1 MNYETR
7 EIPFGED
14 TLLGVRTED
23 GEIWLAVKKACMD
36 IGLTLNM
43 ADRQIKNITNDEI
56 LKSNHVKFDVVQN
69 EGKRRVKREVVCLNE
84 RVVTLWLA
92 KISLTPAMR
101 RKSPEAYNKLL
112 KYQLD
117 AARVL
122 HEAFY
127 KTDEQ
132 KEVLH
137 ADLGLIGKIDEV
149 CETVA
154 SMQETMKIQSELFT
168 NVVQNMTLTTTQQR
182 KLHRAVKDRV
192 EELLGGTHSLGS
204 KEYARLYFINLWNS
218 IKNEFRCGSR
228 WQDLAPQKLNEAI
241 NFVKTWHYTE
251 EV

>member
-92 KISLTPAMR
+92 KI
-101 RKSPEAYNKLL
+101 
-112 KYQLD
+112 
-117 AARVL
+117 
-122 HEAFY
+122 
-127 KTDEQ
+127 
-132 KEVLH
+132 
-137 ADLGLIGKIDEV
+137 G
-149 CETVA
+149 
-154 SMQETMKIQSELFT
+154 
-168 NVVQNMTLTTTQQR
+168 
-182 KLHRAVKDRV
+182 RAHV
-192 EELLGGTHSLGS
+192 
-204 KEYARLYFINLWNS
+204 
-218 IKNEFRCGSR
+218 
-228 WQDLAPQKLNEAI
+228 
-241 NFVKTWHYTE
+241 
-251 EV
+251 